1 MRALAFE
8 TDPLRAP
15 AAARTAGAL
24 FDRHHRRI
32 RGYCLHQLRDRQEAE
47 DAVQSTFLYAL
58 SSLQRGVAPRSELPW
73 LYTIAHNVC
82 RTQRRSLRRRRRL
95 EAAVDVDSLAE
106 VVGRD
111 DPSSEELDGLGSAL
125 AALPE
130 NQRRALI
137 LREWQGLSYAEVGE
151 RLGLSESAVEAALCR
166 ARRNLT
172 RKLRP
177 AERAA
182 SVGAL
187 ITATVRRI
195 GSLCGGGKAAAAAVA
210 VGIAT
215 GTAVAPLATTANRR
229 PAVHTAD
236 AREIHVRA
244 GPRPLPR
251 REPAG
256 PVVRE
261 RPRAASPTAAL
272 HAETTKRA
280 APSDAPAPPHLMPSA
295 PTSAP
300 PPPPRAAALPSE
312 PPPAPTRRA
321 APEAPAPAPADV
333 VTGEQE
339 APAAAAAP
347 PSDPPPKNAVAPAG
361 PDPQPISTD
370 RPAPT
375 SGVHDVLPAD
385 PTQVV
390 QDVVPE
396 GGPSVADAVPPLP
409 PVPAPLP
416 DPPDL
421 PAVATPALPDVPL
434 PPSPLPQSSSQGSVP
449 LVP

>member
-1 MRALAFE
+1 MPARAGARSTGAADVPPAPPACSSCRRREMRALAFE

-95 EAAVDVDSLAE
+95 EAGVDVGSLAE

-236 AREIHVRA
+236 ARETHVRA

-251 REPAG
+251 REAAG

-261 RPRAASPTAAL
+261 RHRAAPPTAAVR
-272 HAETTKRA
+272 AGTTKRA
-280 APSDAPAPPHLMPSA
+280 AAPPDAAAPPHRMPSA
-295 PTSAP
+295 STSA
-300 PPPPRAAALPSE
+300 PPPRAAALPSE
-312 PPPAPTRRA
+312 PPPAPTR
-321 APEAPAPAPADV
+321 PA
-333 VTGEQE
+333 
-339 APAAAAAP
+339 APAA
-347 PSDPPPKNAVAPAG
+347 PA
-361 PDPQPISTD
+361 
-370 RPAPT
+370 
-375 SGVHDVLPAD
+375 
-385 PTQVV
+385 
-390 QDVVPE
+390 
-396 GGPSVADAVPPLP
+396 
-409 PVPAPLP
+409 
-416 DPPDL
+416 
-421 PAVATPALPDVPL
+421 
-434 PPSPLPQSSSQGSVP
+434 
-449 LVP
+449 